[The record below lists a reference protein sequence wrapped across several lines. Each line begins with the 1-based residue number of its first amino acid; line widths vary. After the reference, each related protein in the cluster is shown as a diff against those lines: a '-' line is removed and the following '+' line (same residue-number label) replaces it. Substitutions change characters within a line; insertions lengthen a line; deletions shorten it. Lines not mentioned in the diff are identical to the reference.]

1 MPTIVSKEVAK
12 LFTFSRVSL
21 SVNKLAIV
29 QGIGTWSVDVL
40 IIDKDSTWETRVAKG
55 KLEVIAC
62 K

>member
-1 MPTIVSKEVAK
+1 MKVGALVKIVRTENKEF
-12 LFTFSRVSL
+12 L
-21 SVNKLAIV
+21 NKLAIV

-40 IIDKDSTWETRVAKG
+40 IIDKDSTWETRVAKD